1 MGMCADIV
9 ALGPFSPDISQCLE
23 YPPDLYRSTRSGA
36 TVVVTLFGITEG
48 SSASRQFASC
58 LGITDPWDFNQHTI
72 DSSKIDVDAS
82 REFLQSISGGQEY
95 ARDFD
100 KLLALRTRGFQFIFR
115 PNG

>member
-1 MGMCADIV
+1 MCADIV
-9 ALGPFSPDISQCLE
+9 ALGPFIPDITQCLE
-23 YPPDLYRSTRSGA
+23 YPSDLYRSTKSGA

-72 DSSKIDVDAS
+72 DPSKIDVEALQA
-82 REFLQSISGGQEY
+82 FLQSIPQREEY
-95 ARDFD
+95 AKDLD
-100 KLLALRTRGFQFIFR
+100 KLLVLRAHGFQFIFR